1 MGWRGRPSQEW
12 AEEARQDRWEK
23 RVGDTSLLS
32 DLQLPRHLTE
42 GAGQT
47 KGEGRP
53 VVPDRAL
60 EGGRERLGS
69 LRVPGGLSPVSC
81 LRGSRPRAHL
91 DAIALAHAGAQGVQA
106 SRQVGRAAALAE
118 VVGDAAGEAQRGES
132 AAQTCGEGGAVRA
145 EQGGVL
151 GSPPGA
157 PPAGS
162 ASGRAEAVPAASRGS
177 QSELSV
183 GGKQSEGPRGNG
195 EGLEVGKQGLSVQE
209 GG

>member
-1 MGWRGRPSQEW
+1 MGWWGRPSQEG

-23 RVGDTSLLS
+23 RVGDTVLLS
-32 DLQLPRHLTE
+32 DLQFPRHLTE

-69 LRVPGGLSPVSC
+69 LRVPGGLSPVSR

-118 VVGDAAGEAQRGES
+118 VVGDAAGEAQRSES
-132 AAQTCGEGGAVRA
+132 AAQTCGGGGAVRA
-145 EQGGVL
+145 EKGG
-151 GSPPGA
+151 GWGA
-157 PPAGS
+157 HPVPPAGS
-162 ASGRAEAVPAASRGS
+162 ASGRAEAVPGASRGS
-177 QSELSV
+177 QRE
-183 GGKQSEGPRGNG
+183 
-195 EGLEVGKQGLSVQE
+195 
-209 GG
+209 

>member
-1 MGWRGRPSQEW
+1 MGVFLVAGWGGGAGPPRSGQRRPGKTGGR
-12 AEEARQDRWEK
+12 
-23 RVGDTSLLS
+23 RVSGDTSLLS
-32 DLQLPRHLTE
+32 DLQFPRHLTE

-81 LRGSRPRAHL
+81 LRGSRPHAHL

-132 AAQTCGEGGAVRA
+132 AAQTCGGVGAVRA

-157 PPAGS
+157 S
-162 ASGRAEAVPAASRGS
+162 CRLRLREGRGCPRSKSRVPEGI
-177 QSELSV
+177 ECW
-183 GGKQSEGPRGNG
+183 GKA
-195 EGLEVGKQGLSVQE
+195 K
-209 GG
+209 